1 MIGQTISHYHIV
13 GKLGGGGMGVVYK
26 AEDIKLGRFVAL
38 KFLPDQLAN
47 DPQVLS
53 RFQREAKAASAL
65 NHPNICTIYE
75 IDQADGRAFISMELL
90 EGRTLRRV
98 INGKPLELEYLL
110 DWGIQIADAA
120 CAAHAKGI
128 VHRDIKPENIFVAS
142 SGQIKILDFGLA
154 KILLPPEGF
163 DSSAPTVDFEEHLT
177 SPGSALGT
185 VAYMSPEQVR
195 GTELDTRTDLFSFG
209 VVLYEMATGGLPF
222 RGEST
227 GAVFDAILNRAAP
240 PLLRFDAGLPVELDR
255 IVNRAL
261 EKDRTLRYQ
270 HASEM
275 RAELQRLRRTA
286 DSSRPEFPQPAPR
299 PQKLGT
305 PARWGIAALA
315 IMALLAIG
323 IYLRPRKTG
332 GAIDSIAVLP
342 FDNVGADPNAEY
354 LTDGITASLIDNL
367 SQLPRLTVMS
377 RNSVLRYRGREIDAQ
392 GAGRQLKVQAVLTG
406 RIIQRGNDL
415 SIEAELV
422 NVADNSHIW
431 GASYHR
437 KLADLLAI
445 QQEITK
451 DISDKLRRKLS
462 GEDER
467 QLAKRLTANPEAYQL
482 YLKGRYFAEKL
493 TQEGVNKGIEYF
505 HQAIDLDPNYAL
517 AYEGLAYAYYTGNDF
532 FLTPQESMPKAKE
545 AAGKALQL
553 DDTLA
558 EAHADMGMIL
568 FWYDYDW
575 NAAEKELR
583 RAIELK
589 PDSADAHDDYGWELV
604 LVGRVDE
611 GIAQS
616 KRAVELDPLSVEVNE
631 TAGQNFY
638 YARQYDQAIEQLS
651 RTLEMAPDYWIA
663 RMYLATAYEAKGDL
677 ARAVAE
683 CEKARATESAIP
695 WPLAELGHAY
705 GLAGRKSDAENV
717 LKELERRSKR
727 SYVPAYNFA
736 EVYVGLGDK
745 EQALRMLEQAYRDR
759 SMALTFVTADQEFD
773 GLHSAPRFKDL
784 ARHIGLLP
792 AKVTGAKSDASRGS
806 ETQSPIPR
814 NKT

>member
-1 MIGQTISHYHIV
+1 
-13 GKLGGGGMGVVYK
+13 
-26 AEDIKLGRFVAL
+26 
-38 KFLPDQLAN
+38 
-47 DPQVLS
+47 
-53 RFQREAKAASAL
+53 
-65 NHPNICTIYE
+65 
-75 IDQADGRAFISMELL
+75 
-90 EGRTLRRV
+90 
-98 INGKPLELEYLL
+98 
-110 DWGIQIADAA
+110 
-120 CAAHAKGI
+120 
-128 VHRDIKPENIFVAS
+128 
-142 SGQIKILDFGLA
+142 
-154 KILLPPEGF
+154 
-163 DSSAPTVDFEEHLT
+163 
-177 SPGSALGT
+177 
-185 VAYMSPEQVR
+185 MSPEQVR

-209 VVLYEMATGGLPF
+209 VVLYEMAAGVLPF

-227 GAVFDAILNRAAP
+227 GAVFDAILNRVAASAV
-240 PLLRFDAGLPVELDR
+240 RFNADLPVEMER
-255 IVNRAL
+255 IINRAL
-261 EKDRTLRYQ
+261 EKDRSLRYQ

-275 RAELQRLRRTA
+275 RAELQRLKRNA
-286 DSSRPEFPQPAPR
+286 YSSRPEFQQLTPPS
-299 PQKLGT
+299 KGLGT
-305 PARWGIAALA
+305 RAWF
-315 IMALLAIG
+315 AIG
-323 IYLRPRKTG
+323 VLALMVLLTIGLYLWSRKTSA
-332 GAIDSIAVLP
+332 AIDSIAVLP
-342 FDNVGADPNAEY
+342 FGNVGADPNTEY

-392 GAGRQLKVQAVLTG
+392 GAGRQLKVQAVLAG
-406 RIIQRGNDL
+406 RIVQRGDDL
-415 SIEAELV
+415 AIEAELV

-467 QLAKRLTANPEAYQL
+467 QFAKRLTTNPEAYQL

-505 HQAIDLDPNYAL
+505 HQAIGLDPSYAL

-575 NAAEKELR
+575 NAAERELR

-589 PDSADAHDDYGWELV
+589 PDSADAHAYYGWELV

-611 GIAQS
+611 GIAES
-616 KRAVELDPLSVEVNE
+616 RRAVALDPLSVEVNE
-631 TAGQNFY
+631 TAGQNLY

-651 RTLEMAPDYWIA
+651 KTLEMDPDYWIA

-705 GLAGRKSDAENV
+705 GLAGRKSDAENI

-736 EVYVGLGDK
+736 EVYIGLGDK
-745 EQALRMLEQAYRDR
+745 EQALAMLEKSYADR
-759 SMALTFVTADQEFD
+759 SMALTFVAADPEFD
-773 GLHSAPRFKDL
+773 SLRSAPRFRDL
-784 ARHIGLLP
+784 ARHLGLFTANP
-792 AKVTGAKSDASRGS
+792 MPAKSDLSKPTKIEHFS
-806 ETQSPIPR
+806 TPSPKLGLMEKATTRTSSCLSWSSKPSGVVVIAEALSWILLHS
-814 NKT
+814 